1 MARVVNRKTTI
12 RGPIE
17 NRCGNWARQEGEA
30 SDGAGRKKLL
40 RSPWLELSIMST
52 MIILSYVALMLIS
65 GGIETPLGGMTA
77 GEISGLLFGFF
88 LLGFLI
94 AVIAV
99 IAGIGGGVIFTPILL
114 AFTPFNSLV
123 IRATGLIVA
132 MFNGLIATGPF
143 MRRGLGNLKLVAYC
157 CCGYGIGTF
166 MGAQAAISTA
176 NQFGISG
183 EGLIRIILGFIIL
196 LIVFYFLWGGMKIE
210 WPQVRRVDRFTQRLR
225 LPQPYYEKS
234 LGKVVNYR
242 ATRAGLGLLATFGIG
257 IASGFFGLGA
267 GWAIVPIMNLIMGIP
282 LKVAVA
288 CSCILIGM
296 GDSIGVWPYMLAGA
310 IIPLF
315 VAPWLAGQVLGGL
328 VGAHLLINIKARF
341 VRFIIIGI
349 MAFSSFGLVTKGL
362 RALGYIPDVPNITY
376 VVVFLAIMIGVVLAI
391 IGKFP
396 RLRGGGIGHEK
407 T

>member
-1 MARVVNRKTTI
+1 MKIFICGVVR
-12 RGPIE
+12 R
-17 NRCGNWARQEGEA
+17 
-30 SDGAGRKKLL
+30 KLL
-40 RSPWLELSIMST
+40 RSPWLELSIMSV

-65 GGIETPLGGMTA
+65 GGIETPLGGMAA

-123 IRATGLIVA
+123 VRATGLIVA

-143 MRRGLGNLKLVAYC
+143 MRHGVGNFKLVAYC
-157 CCGYGIGTF
+157 CCGYGIGAFT
-166 MGAQAAISTA
+166 GAQAAIFTA
-176 NQFGISG
+176 NQLGVGG
-183 EGLIRIILGFIIL
+183 EGLIRIILGFVVL
-196 LIVFYFLWGGMKIE
+196 LIVFYFLRGGMKVE
-210 WPQVRRVDRFTQRLR
+210 WPQVRRVDRFTRRLR
-225 LPQPYYEKS
+225 LSQPYYEES
-234 LGKVVNYR
+234 LGKVVDYR
-242 ATRAGLGLLATFGIG
+242 ATRAGLGLFATFGVG
-257 IASGFFGLGA
+257 IVSGFFGMGA
-267 GWAIVPIMNLIMGIP
+267 GWAIVPVMNLIMGIP

-288 CSCILIGM
+288 CSCVLIGM

-310 IIPLF
+310 MIPLF

-341 VRFIIIGI
+341 ARFIVIGV

-362 RALGYIPDVPNITY
+362 RALGYIPDVPNMAY
-376 VVVFLAIMIGVVLAI
+376 VVVFLIIMTGVVLAI

-396 RLRGGGIGHEK
+396 KLGGIGHEK